1 MNTIRCRAMVL
12 CTLVW
17 SVGMCAV
24 PASYTVVDLFAGVGG
39 LSYGLTS
46 RSEFEIIAAN
56 EIDPEIA
63 KAYELNHP
71 KVRMLVC
78 GIEELSEGVLI
89 DALKGRHLDMVVG
102 GPPCQSYSTAG
113 KRQMDGRAN
122 LFYEYKRV
130 LTILQPRAFIFENVR
145 GLLSMEEGKLF
156 QKIRDEFKSI
166 GYDVKYKL
174 LDAADYGVPQHR
186 ERVILVGF
194 KGVNHFV
201 FPRPTHGNDVGLK
214 PWVTLGDALGD
225 LPPIKSGAAAY
236 EYWTAP
242 QNEYQR
248 IMRKN
253 SGISLTEYVSPKNGE
268 HIIKIMESLKE
279 GQDKFDL
286 PEHIR
291 PQGGFANTY
300 GKLWWDRPAGTVTRN
315 FGTPSSARCIH
326 PRDSRA
332 LSIREGARLQSFP
345 DDYKFYGTD
354 GKKRL
359 EIGNAVPPLLAA
371 ALAEPM
377 LQALREEGHG
387 AK

>member
-1 MNTIRCRAMVL
+1 MNTSRCRVMVL
-12 CTLVW
+12 CTFVW
-17 SVGMCAV
+17 SIGMCAI

-78 GIEELSEGVLI
+78 GIEELSEGVLN
-89 DALKGRHLDMVVG
+89 DVLKGRRVDLVVG

-113 KRQMDGRAN
+113 KRQMDGRAR
-122 LFYEYKRV
+122 LFHEYKRV
-130 LTILQPRAFIFENVR
+130 LTVLKPRAFIFENVR
-145 GLLSMEEGKLF
+145 GLLSMEQGTLF
-156 QKIRDEFKSI
+156 PKIREEFKSI
-166 GYDVKYKL
+166 GYDVKYKI

-186 ERVILVGF
+186 ERVIMVGF
-194 KGVNHFV
+194 KGKNNFV
-201 FPRPTHGNDVGLK
+201 FPQPTHGDAIGLK

-225 LPPIKSGAAAY
+225 LPPIKSGGTAC

-248 IMRKN
+248 MMRRK
-253 SGISLTEYVSPKNGE
+253 SGTLLTEYTSPNNGKQL
-268 HIIKIMESLKE
+268 IMIMETLKE

-286 PEHIR
+286 PEQMR
-291 PQGGFANTY
+291 PKGGFANTY
-300 GKLWWDRPAGTVTRN
+300 GKLWWNRPAGTITRN

-332 LSIREGARLQSFP
+332 MSIREGARLQSFP
-345 DDYKFYGTD
+345 DDYVFYGAD

-377 LQALREEGHG
+377 LNALREKDHD